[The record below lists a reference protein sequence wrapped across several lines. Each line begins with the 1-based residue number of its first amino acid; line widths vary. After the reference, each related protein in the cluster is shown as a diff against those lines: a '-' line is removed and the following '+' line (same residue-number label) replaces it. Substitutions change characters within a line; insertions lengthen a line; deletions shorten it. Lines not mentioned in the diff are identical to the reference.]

1 MSAVRE
7 RFSAVYQEQVIDAD
21 KKKHRN
27 HRHDDSHKIHDYDN
41 DSSML
46 QAQIKKSRSSRA
58 STECQYV
65 EICRKP
71 DEEHLIESSICT
83 VRKLRRCDASNN
95 EDEFDK

>member
-7 RFSAVYQEQVIDAD
+7 RFSAVYQEQVIDVD
-21 KKKHRN
+21 TKEHRN

-46 QAQIKKSRSSRA
+46 QTQIKKSRSSRA

-83 VRKLRRCDASNN
+83 VRKLRRCDASN
-95 EDEFDK
+95 DEVR